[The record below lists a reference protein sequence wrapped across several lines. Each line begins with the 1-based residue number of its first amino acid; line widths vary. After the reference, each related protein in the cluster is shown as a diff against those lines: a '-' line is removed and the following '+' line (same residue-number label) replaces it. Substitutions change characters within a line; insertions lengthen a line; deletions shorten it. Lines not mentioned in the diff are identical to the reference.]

1 MAITGAGFTYFC
13 VASVVALLAAVGAL
27 WFKGALDQGRLYR
40 VLAALH
46 GIDVVTMHEQL
57 VQEEMEQD
65 AEQPSYEQR
74 FEQMTIT
81 SLDFDL
87 RESAIENAWLEMDNL
102 RTQLEVDTA
111 RFEEIKD
118 AYAAKLQQFAD
129 EEEANS
135 LMELQRT
142 LEAIKPVQAKEQ
154 IIKMLDDDA
163 MEDVVMILK
172 NMPIDKRKK
181 IIGEFKEGPDIE
193 VLHEILTNIRLGEPT
208 ATQTRETQEK
218 LNDFA
223 GAQ

>member
-1 MAITGAGFTYFC
+1 MLTAGFTYFC
-13 VASVVALLAAVGAL
+13 VASVVALLAAIGAM
-27 WFKGALDQGRLYR
+27 WFKGALDHGRLYR

-46 GIDVVTMHEQL
+46 GIDVITLHEQL
-57 VQEEMEQD
+57 VEAEMELD
-65 AEQPSYEQR
+65 SEQPSYQQR
-74 FEQMTIT
+74 FEQMTLT
-81 SLDFDL
+81 SLDLDM

-129 EEEANS
+129 EEEATS
-135 LMELQRT
+135 LRELQRT
-142 LEAIKPVQAKEQ
+142 LEAIKPQQAKEQ

-181 IIGEFKEGPDIE
+181 IIGEFKDGPEIE
-193 VLHEILTNIRLGEPT
+193 VLHDILTNIRLGEPT

-218 LNDFA
+218 LNNFA
-223 GAQ
+223 GAEQ